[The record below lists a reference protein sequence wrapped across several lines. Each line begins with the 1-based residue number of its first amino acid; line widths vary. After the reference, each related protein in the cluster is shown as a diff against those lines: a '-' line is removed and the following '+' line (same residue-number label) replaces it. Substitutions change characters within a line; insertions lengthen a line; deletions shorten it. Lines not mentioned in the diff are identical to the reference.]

1 MDEGRFFSS
10 VKIKDRGGNFCWEI
24 INVYG
29 SLKTELKGMFLQE
42 LYRKI
47 KNTDVPVIVGVTLI

>member
-47 KNTDVPVIVGVTLI
+47 KNTDVHVIVG